1 MAYPSSI
8 GNLPHEPKV
17 PKLMPGTARFPFQRP
32 AAALLAIVAAGCTE
46 AEPTVDRFEATG
58 ELVALSGGDAGARGA
73 CITCHGLNGEGD
85 GNLSP
90 RLAGLNP
97 GYIARQLDY
106 FSEGQRR
113 HPQMVWI
120 ADHLDWPS
128 RQKVA
133 DYYASLPVPEM
144 PATQD
149 VSCDAQVVLLY
160 HEGAPERG
168 IASCASC
175 HGDDGEGVG
184 QGNPPVANQPAPYL
198 EAQLRHWRQGERYG
212 DHDGVM
218 QRISSLLRDE
228 ELLPLARY
236 ASQLSGSSVNPE
248 RSEAC
253 PRTRR
258 PDPRSGA

>member
-1 MAYPSSI
+1 MALVAPLHSK
-8 GNLPHEPKV
+8 GL
-17 PKLMPGTARFPFQRP
+17 LL
-32 AAALLAIVAAGCTE
+32 AALALAGAGCTE

-73 CITCHGLNGEGD
+73 CITCHGLDGEGD

-97 GYIARQLDY
+97 GYIARQLEN
-106 FSEGQRR
+106 FSAGQRR

-133 DYYASLPVPEM
+133 DYFSQLPVP
-144 PATQD
+144 PVTR
-149 VSCDAQVVLLY
+149 DAALQYEPCNPQAVRLY

-168 IASCASC
+168 LPSCESC
-175 HGDDGEGVG
+175 HGADGRGIG
-184 QGNPPVANQPAPYL
+184 QGIPPLAAQPAPYL
-198 EAQLRHWRQGERYG
+198 EMQLRHWRQGERYG
-212 DHDGVM
+212 DPDGAM
-218 QRISSLLRDE
+218 QRISSLLHEE
-228 ELLPLARY
+228 ELRPLSRY
-236 ASQLSGSSVNPE
+236 ASRLSDSTGSPE
-248 RSEAC
+248 LPEAC